1 MFNNLDFFIDSKIS
15 LHKLIERFPIG
26 FLDRLLKV
34 SEGLALSHA
43 QPQHSLEDSEMR
55 FKELISILLS
65 WNLLKDC
72 LKDVLLLKTIKTKR
86 VAKNAKLRIAKFV
99 KSFTQTLDE
108 TVDDAHIVPSGSRK
122 YIKQF
127 RQIINVV
134 LIDVFGECGIEAFK
148 DLVAWLLDAG

>member
-55 FKELISILLS
+55 FKELVRILLS
-65 WNLLKDC
+65 
-72 LKDVLLLKTIKTKR
+72 
-86 VAKNAKLRIAKFV
+86 
-99 KSFTQTLDE
+99 
-108 TVDDAHIVPSGSRK
+108 
-122 YIKQF
+122 
-127 RQIINVV
+127 
-134 LIDVFGECGIEAFK
+134 
-148 DLVAWLLDAG
+148 